1 MTWAERVGDLATNL
15 ALVVI
20 NAFRILTVPL
30 RVAAEK
36 LDDLVTSLA
45 ERSETGISR
54 TPSPGRTWVAIIAQ
68 VAWGIAAVVLRTL
81 SVVTVFVRQV
91 VTTVDEFFRALAEA
105 QGSVDSP
112 QAPTPSL

>member
-20 NAFRILTVPL
+20 NAFRILTVPV

-68 VAWGIAAVVLRTL
+68 VAWGIAAVVLRVF
-81 SVVTVFVRQV
+81 SVVTVLVRQV
-91 VTTVDEFFRALAEA
+91 VTAIDEFFRDLAEA
-105 QGSVDSP
+105 QSSVGSP
-112 QAPTPSL
+112 QPPTPSL